1 LTDSSLFQQLR
12 DRPLVAVGKELTEKS
27 TNQVGVV
34 RVQRSAFYELSVNP
48 TINQLSNADSERLV
62 AWIGKVAGIADFI
75 MTESLVA

>member
-34 RVQRSAFYELSVNP
+34 RVQRSAVYELSVNP
-48 TINQLSNADSERLV
+48 TINLLSNAESERLV